1 VLALGSDAYA
11 TFGLSR
17 HALTLGDETV
27 AQELVLSA
35 DDPDWAVSVLTALG
49 MWMLERRRGIGEG
62 ERHGFAPS
70 PGSPGILGVQAV
82 SDPSLPPSA
91 AGVRFVRLRP
101 VEG

>member
-1 VLALGSDAYA
+1 VLAFGADAYA
-11 TFGLSR
+11 TFGISR
-17 HALTLGDETV
+17 HALALGDETV

-35 DDPDWAVSVLTALG
+35 DDPDWAASVLIALG
-49 MWMLERRRGIGEG
+49 TWMLERHRGIGEG

-70 PGSPGILGVQAV
+70 PESPGILGVRAV
-82 SDPSLPPSA
+82 SDPLLPPSA